1 MKIITGEAIKQ
12 ITDFLEHMVNPVHI
26 KLFITEGE
34 PSDVTKQLLEELTS
48 FNNKLTLETFEFSKN
63 TKKANEYGLTGAPSF
78 VLLDDKLENKGI
90 LYSGIPLG
98 HEINSLLS
106 GIIDVSG
113 YPIAFDEETLN
124 AIKAIDKEVSIKVF
138 VTMSCPYC
146 PGAVSTA
153 HRLALLNPNIKAE
166 MVDAQTFNDEAVKYD
181 VTGVPKIVFNNND
194 ASFLGDQPVIE
205 FINTINKL

>member
-1 MKIITGEAIKQ
+1 MKIITGDAIKQ

-48 FNNKLTLETFEFSKN
+48 FNNKLTLETFDFSKN
-63 TKKANEYGLTGAPSF
+63 NEKASEYGLTGAPSF

-181 VTGVPKIVFNNND
+181 VTGVPKIVFNNNE

-205 FINTINKL
+205 FINT

>member
-1 MKIITGEAIKQ
+1 MKIITGDAIKQ

-48 FNNKLTLETFEFSKN
+48 FNNKLTLETFDFSKN
-63 TKKANEYGLTGAPSF
+63 NEKASEYGLTGAPSF

-181 VTGVPKIVFNNND
+181 VTGVPKIVFNNNE